1 MFHYIINMM
10 KKNEIMKTFKS
21 LAQSQGL
28 YGRIVDELESMS
40 ESNRNMYLEG
50 LEKQN
55 FKDAVDLV
63 LFMES

>member
-1 MFHYIINMM
+1 MM

-21 LAQSQGL
+21 LAKSQGY

-63 LFMES
+63 MFMES

>member
-1 MFHYIINMM
+1 MM

-21 LAQSQGL
+21 PAQSQGL

-40 ESNRNMYLEG
+40 EPNRNMYLEG

-63 LFMES
+63 MFMES

>member
-21 LAQSQGL
+21 LANSQGL

>member
-21 LAQSQGL
+21 LTKSQGF

-63 LFMES
+63 MFMES

>member
-10 KKNEIMKTFKS
+10 KKNEIMKIFKS
-21 LAQSQGL
+21 LAQSQGF

-63 LFMES
+63 MFMES

>member
-1 MFHYIINMM
+1 MM

-40 ESNRNMYLEG
+40 ELNRNMYLEG

-63 LFMES
+63 MFMES

>member
-1 MFHYIINMM
+1 MS
-10 KKNEIMKTFKS
+10 KEQIMNTFKS
-21 LAQSQGL
+21 LAQSQGF

-55 FKDAVDLV
+55 FKDAIDLV
-63 LFMES
+63 IFMES

>member
-1 MFHYIINMM
+1 MM

-21 LAQSQGL
+21 LAQSQGY

-40 ESNRNMYLEG
+40 ESNGNMYLEG

-63 LFMES
+63 MFMES

>member
-40 ESNRNMYLEG
+40 ESNKNMYLEG

-63 LFMES
+63 MFMES

>member
-1 MFHYIINMM
+1 M
-10 KKNEIMKTFKS
+10 KKDVIMKTFKS
-21 LAQSQGL
+21 LAQSQGF

-55 FKDAVDLV
+55 FKDTVDLV
-63 LFMES
+63 MFMES

>member
-1 MFHYIINMM
+1 MM
-10 KKNEIMKTFKS
+10 KKDVIMKTFKS
-21 LAQSQGL
+21 LAQSQGF

-55 FKDAVDLV
+55 FKDTVDLV
-63 LFMES
+63 MFMES

>member
-1 MFHYIINMM
+1 
-10 KKNEIMKTFKS
+10 MKTFKS
-21 LAQSQGL
+21 LAQSQGY

-63 LFMES
+63 MFMES

>member
-63 LFMES
+63 MFMES

>member
-21 LAQSQGL
+21 LAKSQGL

-63 LFMES
+63 MFMES

>member
-1 MFHYIINMM
+1 MM

-28 YGRIVDELESMS
+28 YVRIVDELESMS
-40 ESNRNMYLEG
+40 EPNRNMYLEG

-63 LFMES
+63 MFMES

>member
-1 MFHYIINMM
+1 
-10 KKNEIMKTFKS
+10 MKTFKS

-63 LFMES
+63 MFMES

>member
-1 MFHYIINMM
+1 MM

-40 ESNRNMYLEG
+40 ESNRNIYLEG

-63 LFMES
+63 MFMES

>member
-1 MFHYIINMM
+1 MFPYIINMM
-10 KKNEIMKTFKS
+10 TKNEIMKTFKS

-63 LFMES
+63 MFMES

>member
-10 KKNEIMKTFKS
+10 KKNEIMKAFKS
-21 LAQSQGL
+21 LAQSQGF

-63 LFMES
+63 MFMES